1 MVIFNS
7 YVKLPEG
14 TIFSDQSMNE
24 NETSPKTLGPCQCV
38 KEFVHSLALALWT
51 PRQFFGSIQ
60 RVCCVQ
66 QKVWKGFKRLG
77 KLANKKQTK
86 AKTNKSNIDKKQ
98 LDNQQKWKTMETHTH
113 NGSGT
118 RDVAIQVLVNCL
130 NRACAPNTHQTPTH
144 ADTDM
149 RQKLN
154 ILRPSMTLR
163 PSNLLITSLQYSTPF
178 FYYLRTDKCQSSS
191 WRLGFHWFQVT
202 LINQSEKMTF
212 QN

>member
-1 MVIFNS
+1 M
-7 YVKLPEG
+7 
-14 TIFSDQSMNE
+14 
-24 NETSPKTLGPCQCV
+24 
-38 KEFVHSLALALWT
+38 
-51 PRQFFGSIQ
+51 RQ
-60 RVCCVQ
+60 RVCPQFGPGAVNPKAVFWKHPKGLLCPAESVKRIE
-66 QKVWKGFKRLG
+66 KVGQTS
-77 KLANKKQTK
+77 KQ
-86 AKTNKSNIDKKQ
+86 KTNKGKDKQIKHR
-98 LDNQQKWKTMETHTH
+98 QKATRQSTKMENHGKHTH

-191 WRLGFHWFQVT
+191 
-202 LINQSEKMTF
+202 
-212 QN
+212 